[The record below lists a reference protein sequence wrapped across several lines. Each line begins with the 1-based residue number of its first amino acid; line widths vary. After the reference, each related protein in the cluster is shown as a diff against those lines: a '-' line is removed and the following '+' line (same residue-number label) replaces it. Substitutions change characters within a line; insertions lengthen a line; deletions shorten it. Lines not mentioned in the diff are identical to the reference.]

1 MSMRRLL
8 RVWQHSDA
16 VIGRGLLGSF
26 LTCLVGTFLNAIF
39 DTDVHALEAATFVRR
54 LSLGYISAATV
65 VVVAFPFLAN
75 RRRLASDDSEY

>member
-1 MSMRRLL
+1 MRRLVE
-8 RVWQHSDA
+8 VWQDSDA

-39 DTDVHALEAATFVRR
+39 DTDVNALEAATFVKR
-54 LSLGYISAATV
+54 LSLGYLGAAAV

-75 RRRLASDDSEY
+75 RRRLVSDDSQY